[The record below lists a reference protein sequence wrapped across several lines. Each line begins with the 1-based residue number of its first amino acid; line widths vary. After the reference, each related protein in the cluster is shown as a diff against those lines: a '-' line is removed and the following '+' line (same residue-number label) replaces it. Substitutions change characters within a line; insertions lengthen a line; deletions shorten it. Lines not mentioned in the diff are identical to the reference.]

1 MSGGSASRSW
11 HSRQIGVVVVMVRGG
26 GGGEE
31 NGPWTFMS
39 TVQAMSCDV
48 PPLLALGPASRV
60 PLARQG
66 GRSFVGGGGGGV
78 ARARVRVGR
87 EAWAAELHE
96 AVVVEVEVG
105 EGEDEGRDQVWAQRG
120 CGRGGRSA
128 ATYACEHHIR
138 HRGPY
143 VVAWRLRESG
153 GEDDDEGCAEA
164 MRLLPPHAPMV
175 LRKRVGRKTSTDS
188 ERYSGTPHLS
198 KD

>member
-1 MSGGSASRSW
+1 
-11 HSRQIGVVVVMVRGG
+11 MVRGG

-105 EGEDEGRDQVWAQRG
+105 DLQSFRTHV
-120 CGRGGRSA
+120 
-128 ATYACEHHIR
+128 EHVFSF
-138 HRGPY
+138 GNQDD
-143 VVAWRLRESG
+143 VVSV
-153 GEDDDEGCAEA
+153 D
-164 MRLLPPHAPMV
+164 LL
-175 LRKRVGRKTSTDS
+175 
-188 ERYSGTPHLS
+188 
-198 KD
+198 